1 MEVADIVR
9 VVNDLGA
16 LGGVALHGVVRGIIR
31 QPDEFF
37 PLEIS
42 SGNWAVLDVYAITC
56 LKENPFTFSESTL
69 LTPKGSVV
77 FVLEDTSLVGKV
89 VSVYGSSLSG
99 GVTLK
104 RQDNSGKVSGYGALV
119 FKKVRGSWVVLPNV
133 VKPFERTSSREVDQY
148 FAQCKEVGFEYLD
161 FTSQYMS
168 FYGSKDYS
176 LLNPSIKEAIHSTN
190 YTTNFGFNSKIGNLG
205 FIRQLLE
212 KAENKRRSKSY
223 LSVGSEVS
231 IFDRLKYK
239 LIEAHEEGTLLARI
253 VPNTTVRFSSFVNSL
268 SIDSY
273 SGFLSVLLGA
283 ELGSIDLP
291 DLEQLLMQ
299 RPHALYLEGY
309 LSFDE
314 AESIYYI
321 SSCLSGKYL
330 DSYWRNI
337 AFLVEGCYRSF
348 ERNGTTLFLN
358 TLASKPICK
367 VSEKLQT
374 SFKDTKTP
382 LGKVPFSLL
391 QYFLGSCLDYS
402 NLISD
407 GFYYK
412 ADDFDLVLGDAAL
425 SGFIIKSD
433 NQYMPYRLAEMEY
446 NVLAILSYLS
456 DSRVKYNT
464 QRLNDHLRKYNKGK
478 ELVLTLSQEKS
489 LNLLSSRFG
498 VFMGSA
504 DSYKDIIKV
513 ITGLFSNRG
522 TYKSIH
528 IIGTGKPISEDYLG
542 LDRLYFSILPDAP
555 MFPEDSLILV
565 ERAHRLSLSDLE
577 VLLTKVRKGSSV
589 YLFGNPWIGD
599 NYFKTICGAFPRAL
613 VMEEDASLNLE
624 DFVVVNNG
632 SCLDFTEGKKVAYKQ
647 TSRVEV
653 LPVLK
658 KMVDYAIERG
668 YSLEDITII
677 SDLSKQLSAEN
688 VSSYLGKNLKTE
700 DVLSHPLCMTSLEA
714 EKSRGGITFFL
725 CQECSGVLY
734 RESVIRALEN
744 ASGISFIGS
753 PNSVLEAKYKR
764 TSLRSTLLRGLS
776 S

>member
-9 VVNDLGA
+9 VVNDLGS

-69 LTPKGSVV
+69 LTPKGSIV

-89 VSVYGSSLSG
+89 VSVYGSSMSG

-119 FKKVRGSWVVLPNV
+119 FKKVRGSWVVLTNV
-133 VKPFERTSSREVDQY
+133 VKPFERTSSRDVDQY

-168 FYGSKDYS
+168 FYGSKDYI
-176 LLNPSIKEAIHSTN
+176 LINPSIKESIYSTN
-190 YTTNFGFNSKIGNLG
+190 YATNFGFNSEIGNLG

-212 KAENKRRSKSY
+212 KAEKRREGKSY
-223 LSVGSEVS
+223 LSVSSRVS
-231 IFDRLKYK
+231 IFDHLKYK
-239 LIEAHEEGTLLARI
+239 LIEAFEEGTLLARI
-253 VPNTTVRFSSFVNSL
+253 VPNTTVRFGSFVNSL

-273 SGFLSVLLGA
+273 SGFLNVLLGV
-283 ELGSIDLP
+283 ELDSIDLP

-299 RPHALYLEGY
+299 RPHVLYLEGY
-309 LSFDE
+309 ISFDE
-314 AESIYYI
+314 AEIIYYV

-348 ERNGTTLFLN
+348 KRNGTTLFLN

-402 NLISD
+402 SFISD
-407 GFYYK
+407 GFYYRVE
-412 ADDFDLVLGDAAL
+412 DFDLVLGDAN
-425 SGFIIKSD
+425 SCGFIILSD
-433 NQYMPYRLAEMEY
+433 KQYMPYKLAEMEY
-446 NVLAILSYLS
+446 NVLVTLSNLS
-456 DSRVKYNT
+456 DSSVSYDI

-478 ELVLTLSQEKS
+478 ELVITPTQEKS

-504 DSYKDIIKV
+504 DSYKEVIKV
-513 ITGLFSNRG
+513 IIGLFSNRG

-528 IIGTGKPISEDYLG
+528 IIGTDRPVSEDYFG

-565 ERAHRLSLSDLE
+565 ERAHRLSLKELE
-577 VLLTKVRKGSSV
+577 VLVSKVQSGSSL

-613 VMEEDASLNLE
+613 VMEDASLSLE

-647 TSRVEV
+647 TSKVEV

-668 YSLEDITII
+668 YSLGDITII
-677 SDLSKQLSAEN
+677 SDLGKQLSAEN
-688 VSSYLGKNLKTE
+688 VSSYLSKNLKTE
-700 DVLSHPLCMTSLEA
+700 DVLRHPLCLTSLDA

-725 CQECSGVLY
+725 CPECSGVLY

-744 ASGISFIGS
+744 ASGVSFIGS
-753 PNSVLEAKYKR
+753 PNSILEAKYER